1 MINKKNYAERAIY
14 PQFWRLKT
22 CMPFSLL
29 KLKWWAVLNISCS
42 WKLHLWSQ
50 WWDGNRQATP
60 CSVNLYLLN
69 ESYHII
75 INLSNLK
82 RKVSLLWPHM
92 FLIIYIYCIGY
103 FNIGCPLNTPRRS
116 KFCCLVAW
124 MDLGDR
130 THGVFTHLELETL
143 CKFYLKISQFS
154 LWIW

>member
-1 MINKKNYAERAIY
+1 MINKKKLCWTCNLSTI
-14 PQFWRLKT
+14 LKIED
-22 CMPFSLL
+22 MHALFSS
-29 KLKWWAVLNISCS
+29 KIKRWAVLNISCS